1 MPSPGTRN
9 AVCRARS
16 RISSRWN
23 VAPFVKICGSAQYR
37 MRVPV
42 TFLPTLPTT
51 RSSLPDTKG
60 ANGASGVGF
69 AGSASVNTPGSPRW
83 NDIAQVL
90 PSRSTSTS
98 SRSLRALTTDAPTP
112 CSPPDAAYDPL
123 PNLPPAWSFVN
134 TTSTPDSPVLGS
146 MSTGMPRA
154 VSRTSTLSSSCRI
167 TSMSLP
173 CPASASSTELSM
185 ISQRQCMSP
194 RESVDP
200 TYMPGSLAHR
210 LESLEHA
217 EVSGGVCGRLASALA
232 TIVVL
237 LSVVRGNRGNVGRQT
252 TVKTNEHPRRPP

>member
-1 MPSPGTRN
+1 MPL
-9 AVCRARS
+9 
-16 RISSRWN
+16 
-23 VAPFVKICGSAQYR
+23 VKTCGSAQYR

-51 RSSLPDTKG
+51 RSSLFDTNG
-60 ANGASGVGF
+60 VNGASGVGW

-123 PNLPPAWSFVN
+123 PNLPPAWSLVN
-134 TTSTPDSPVLGS
+134 TTSTPESPVLGS

-154 VSRTSTLSSSCRI
+154 VSRTSTLWSSRRI

-185 ISQRQCMSP
+185 ISHRQCMRP
-194 RESVDP
+194 RESVEP
-200 TYMPGSLAHR
+200 TYMPGR
-210 LESLEHA
+210 LRTASSPSRTLRCRA
-217 EVSGGVCGRLASALA
+217 EYLDDSASALA

-237 LSVVRGNRGNVGRQT
+237 LKGSEGKGMSVGR
-252 TVKTNEHPRRPP
+252 PRLRLMSTRDARRDDTPSGEDSYALGEMRSD